1 MTDDRNPHPDQ
12 PLSEP
17 AAPTTGIDWR
27 KRTDTRRLHA
37 VDADAISPQDQVRQ
51 VQQRFDELEGQ
62 IREYQAQMRQ
72 RGIGLPSAVQQAL
85 RAAAADLDELLTE
98 VTASAI
104 ELRQLRALAETT
116 ALFHSAHS
124 LDSVLEQVM
133 DTVIQLTGAERGFIL
148 LRDDRGDLQF
158 KIARGIDREQLSRDD
173 FIISRTI
180 INEVVQTR
188 TPVRTENARSD
199 PRYAGHESIVG
210 YQLRSILA
218 VPLMVLSD
226 LIGVVYCD
234 NRVLTGLF
242 RDYELNLLTAFANQ
256 AAVAIHNARL
266 FEQARAHLTA
276 VTELRN
282 LMDGVFTS
290 IASGLIAL
298 DPADIITAFNPAA
311 EQITG
316 VAVMAAVGQPLA
328 RALPDFS
335 ARFREQIMAAR
346 AGYSSAQETAV
357 TLPDGR
363 QRIWSLRFTPLRDE
377 TAARQHFYNP
387 PSPDQDDNTAPAS
400 LGVTIVLDDLT
411 EQRAREAQLA
421 QVRQYLPPALVEHIR
436 SEDLAA
442 LGGVER
448 QITCLFADVR
458 GFTSFSERLQPEDL
472 MRIVNR
478 YLTVASDAIHL
489 YEGLVDKYIGD
500 AVTGLFN
507 TQLNPQ
513 VDHVVRAVRA
523 ALSMSYDVAALHEVL
538 PPEQRL
544 HFGIGIHTGVAVLG
558 NVGSRDRREF
568 AALGDAVDLAK
579 LLQEN
584 AGPGVVLLSEAT
596 YAFAEPYFECEPVK
610 PTRTRGRADLTVMY
624 RVLGMKRRGH

>member
-1 MTDDRNPHPDQ
+1 MTDDRTLHPDQ
-12 PLSEP
+12 PRRDGTPSTSGL
-17 AAPTTGIDWR
+17 DWR
-27 KRTDTRRLHA
+27 KRTDTRRFNA
-37 VDADAISPQDQVRQ
+37 VHTSSVPPQDQVRH
-51 VQQRFDELEGQ
+51 VQELLSNLGTQ
-62 IREYQAQMRQ
+62 IRDYQAELRQ
-72 RGIGLPSAVQQAL
+72 RGMGLPSGLTETL
-85 RAAAADLDELLTE
+85 RAAAHDLDGLLSE
-98 VTASAI
+98 ATASAI
-104 ELRQLRALAETT
+104 ELRQLRVLAETT

-124 LDSVLEQVM
+124 VDTVLEQVM

-148 LRDDRGDLQF
+148 LRDPEGALQF
-158 KIARGIDREQLSRDD
+158 KIARGIDREQLGRDD
-173 FIISRTI
+173 FTVSRTI
-180 INEVVQTR
+180 INEVVETR

-199 PRYAGHESIVG
+199 PRYAGQESIVG

-218 VPLMVLSD
+218 VPLMAMSE

-256 AAVAIHNARL
+256 AAVAIQNARL
-266 FEQARAHLTA
+266 FEEAHANLSA

-282 LMDGVFTS
+282 LMNGVFTS

-298 DPADIITAFNPAA
+298 DPDDIITAFNPAA
-311 EQITG
+311 ELITG
-316 VAVMAAVGQPLA
+316 VPAAGAVGQPVA
-328 RALPDFS
+328 EALPDFNTLFSAQIAS
-335 ARFREQIMAAR
+335 ARTGF
-346 AGYSSAQETAV
+346 SSAEEAAV
-357 TLPDGR
+357 TLRDGR

-377 TAARQHFYNP
+377 TAARLSFYNT
-387 PSPDQDDNTAPAS
+387 SSDGDEDGTHPAS
-400 LGVTIVLDDLT
+400 LGVTILLDDLT
-411 EQRAREAQLA
+411 EQREREAQLA

-472 MRIVNR
+472 MTIINR

-523 ALSMSYDVAALHEVL
+523 ALSMSYDVSALHEVL
-538 PPEQRL
+538 PEEQRL
-544 HFGIGIHTGVAVLG
+544 GFGIGIHTGLAVLG

-568 AALGDAVDLAK
+568 AAIGDAVDLAK

-584 AGPGVVLLSEAT
+584 AGPGNVVLSEAT
-596 YAFAEPYFECEPVK
+596 YAFASEFFECEPIK
-610 PTRTRGRADLTVMY
+610 PTKTKGRADFTMMY
-624 RVLGMKRRGH
+624 RVLGMKRRGR